1 VQSPLSSLRRLAAA
15 AVGGLL
21 TVGLLAGLPATAHAA
36 DGPVASGSDWT
47 VTQVAGGY
55 QVTKELDEPL
65 PMVSDAPVLLV
76 DGEVIGLAVE
86 SADGTSLSVT
96 TTADVS
102 DATSVEPGWST
113 GTDKVAPTDS
123 KVTDTDAP
131 VKSVAKAT
139 TKARLRALAAGDD
152 GSTPG
157 SYSYVEDDYDFGDQ
171 AIPMAAIGGIR
182 GEMTGRIYLPTT
194 GGARPTVIIQH
205 GRHTSC
211 TTGTAN
217 PNRWPCGA
225 NQVEVP
231 SFKGYESLAQNL
243 ATHGYAVLS
252 ISANAINANDN
263 QLALDNGAQARGQL
277 VLDTLSMLQKAT
289 AGEAVSYYDAARDLD
304 VSLDTALGVD
314 TTTVDK
320 GSTPTSGTNPG
331 EPITAS
337 TLVGRFDLSNVGLM
351 GHSRGGEGVVSAVN
365 LNQALAEPFGIKSVL
380 PLAPVDFGRET
391 VADTDMMVM
400 LPYCDGDVSNQQGQ
414 HFTDDSRY
422 AFDDSSLRSAVWVM
436 GANHNF
442 FNSVWTPGK
451 YAYSTSDDW
460 GASSTDAVCGP
471 AASGNLRLTAD
482 QEYNVGVAVMSAW
495 FRLTLGGEDEFLP
508 MFDGS
513 GDPVLDS
520 VPSADLWTQAT
531 APASDRADIQTFTTR
546 DSNIRVIGAAQ
557 AVTCASA
564 GFRTTPQQLT
574 ACATASSLR
583 STSAMPHW
591 TPASFGP
598 NAPASPMMKLTWTT
612 VTGTNAASIRVPVP
626 AAARDASGYDLL
638 SFKTAPDES
647 VTAGTDLTIT
657 VVDGAG
663 ATWSS
668 PVSALNAGAVKRLPI
683 STSTTLNKI
692 VLQQVSVPVSTI
704 AGTIDVSNIR
714 EVRFAGATGADAT
727 AAGGVYLSD
736 LALSRSTTGT
746 VAGLSSTPTVNVDP
760 TSIEE
765 GAEQGQARA
774 AVVLTAPVDHEVSAW
789 FTLIAPNTLST
800 LGKVGLAAQEVTFAP
815 GETCQAVTFPT
826 YGDAAVGTA
835 ATTAYK
841 MDIVA
846 PVGAIVGA
854 SQFGTVTVRED
865 DGLSS
870 GTPAAAVGVQ
880 GDVCAEYAAKSATHP
895 LTPSVTEPAPG
906 TSVTLTG
913 SGFRAGESVS
923 FSDGSTVLGSAVAGP
938 DGSAAYDWAVPSD
951 AALGEH
957 EVTAT
962 GAGSAR
968 TAAGDASVLAST
980 ATTLAIAPE
989 APSIKQSVTLTATVA
1004 GSDTEGAVEFLD
1016 GPTSLGT
1023 ADVVEGTATLT
1034 VPSGFRAGAHSL
1046 SAVFGQT
1053 GTANDSTSN
1062 VVAFTLVKGAT
1073 TTVVSLSAAS
1083 TRYGTGATGT
1093 VAVGGASTG
1102 AVSVTVGGT
1111 AVPVTAGAFTLPVSL
1126 VPGSY
1131 PVVASYAGSDVD
1143 EVSTSTV
1150 TYTVTKAASRTTV
1163 AAPAK
1168 GTSGKTVTVT
1178 VRVAG
1183 VAQGAAPTG
1192 KVTIKLGATKVATV
1206 AVPSSGKLTKKV
1218 KLTGSG
1224 AKKVTVSYSGDAKYG
1239 ASSATKAVK
1248 VAKAKKGKKAKNS
1261 KKR

>member
-1 VQSPLSSLRRLAAA
+1 M
-15 AVGGLL
+15 GGLL
-21 TVGLLAGLPATAHAA
+21 AVGLLAGLPAAA
-36 DGPVASGSDWT
+36 DAADDTVATGSDWT
-47 VTQVAGGY
+47 ITQVPGGY
-55 QVTKELDEPL
+55 EVTKELDSPL
-65 PMVSDAPVLLV
+65 PMVGDVPVLTV
-76 DGEVIGLAVE
+76 DGVDVGVAQE
-86 SADGTSLSVT
+86 SADSLSLTVT
-96 TTADVS
+96 TTADVAGAS
-102 DATSVEPGWST
+102 DVEVGWST
-113 GTDKVAPTDS
+113 GRAKVAPTNS
-123 KVTDTDAP
+123 KVTSTQEPVAP
-131 VKSVAKAT
+131 VSKAS
-139 TKARLRALAAGDD
+139 LRALAASDD

-157 SYSYVEDDYDFGDQ
+157 TYSYVEDDYDFGDQ
-171 AIPMAAIGGIR
+171 AIPLAAIGGIR

-252 ISANAINANDN
+252 ISANAINANDA
-263 QLALDNGAQARGQL
+263 QLTLDNGAQARGQE
-277 VLDTLSMLQKAT
+277 VLDTLSMLKKAT
-289 AGEAVSYYDAARDLD
+289 AGEPVSYHDAARDLD

-314 TTTVDK
+314 TTLVDK
-320 GSTPTSGTNPG
+320 GSAPTSGTNPG

-337 TLVGRFDLSNVGLM
+337 SLVGRFDLSNVGLM

-365 LNQALAEPFGIKSVL
+365 LNQALAQPFGIKSVL

-422 AFDDSSLRSAVWVM
+422 AFDDNSLRSVVWVM

-460 GASSTDAVCGP
+460 GATSTDAVCGP

-495 FRLTLGGEDEFLP
+495 FRLTLGGEDQFLP

-513 GDPVLDS
+513 VDPVLDS

-531 APASDRADIQTFTTR
+531 APASDRADIQTFTTK

-564 GFRTTPQQLT
+564 GFRTTPQQLA

-598 NAPASPMMKLTWTT
+598 NAPASPMMKLTWTA

-626 AAARDASGYDLL
+626 AGSRDASGYDML

-647 VTAGTDLTIT
+647 VTTGTDMTIT
-657 VVDGAG
+657 VVDGSG

-668 PVSALNAGAVKRLPI
+668 PVSALNAGAVKRLPT

-692 VLQQVSVPVSTI
+692 VLQQVAVPVSTL
-704 AGTIDVSNIR
+704 AASIDVTNIR

-746 VAGLSSTPTVNVDP
+746 VAGLTSTPTVNVDP

-765 GAEQGQARA
+765 GQEQGEAHA
-774 AVVLTAPVDHEVSAW
+774 AVVLSAPVDHEVSAW

-800 LGKVGLAAQEVTFAP
+800 LGKVGIAAQQVTFAP
-815 GETCQAVTFPT
+815 GETCQEVTFPT
-826 YGDAAVGTA
+826 YGDKTYSATL
-835 ATTAYK
+835 TTAYK

-854 SQFGTVTVRED
+854 KQFGNVTVRED
-865 DGLSS
+865 DVQQVEPPA
-870 GTPAAAVGVQ
+870 TPAALAPAVGVQ
-880 GDVCAEYAAKSATHP
+880 GDVCTEYAAKSAAHP
-895 LTPSVTEPAPG
+895 LSASVAEPAPG

-913 SGFRAGESVS
+913 SGFRSGESVA
-923 FSDGSTVLGSAVAGP
+923 FSDGTTALGSAVAGP
-938 DGSAAYDWAVPSD
+938 DGTASYAWAVP
-951 AALGEH
+951 AQATLGDH
-957 EVTAT
+957 EVTAL

-968 TAAGDASVLAST
+968 TAEGEVSVLAAT
-980 ATTLAIAPE
+980 TTTLAIAPA
-989 APSIKQSVTLTATVA
+989 APSIKQGVTLTATVA
-1004 GSDTEGAVEFLD
+1004 GTDTTGSVEFFD
-1016 GPTSLGT
+1016 ATTSLGT
-1023 ADVVEGTATLT
+1023 ADVVEGVATLQ
-1034 VPSGFRAGAHSL
+1034 VPAGFLAGAHSL
-1046 SAVFGQT
+1046 TAKFGQT
-1053 GTANDSTSN
+1053 GTANDSTSP
-1062 VVAFTLVKGAT
+1062 VVAFTLVKGVT
-1073 TTVVSLSAAS
+1073 TTVVTLSAAS
-1083 TRYGTGATGT
+1083 TTYGTGASGT
-1093 VAVGGASTG
+1093 VAVGGSSTG
-1102 AVSVTVGGT
+1102 AVTVTVGGT
-1111 AVPVTAGAFTLPVSL
+1111 AVPVTAGAFALPASL

-1131 PVVASYAGSDVD
+1131 PVVASYAGSDLD
-1143 EVSTSTV
+1143 DVSTSTV

-1163 AAPAK
+1163 TVPAK
-1168 GTSGKTVTVT
+1168 AAAGKVVTVS
-1178 VRVAG
+1178 VKVAG
-1183 VAQGAAPTG
+1183 VAGAAAPTG
-1192 KVTIKLGATKVATV
+1192 KVAIKIGAKTVATV
-1206 AVPSSGKLTKKV
+1206 GVPASGKVIKKV
-1218 KLTGSG
+1218 KLTAAG
-1224 AKKVTVSYSGDAKYG
+1224 ATKVTASYSGDTKYG
-1239 ASSATKAVK
+1239 ASSATKVVK
-1248 VAKAKKGKKAKNS
+1248 VAKAKK
-1261 KKR
+1261 R

>member
-1 VQSPLSSLRRLAAA
+1 VHTHNSFLRRLSAA

-21 TVGLLAGLPATAHAA
+21 TVGLVAGVPATAHAA
-36 DGPVASGSDWT
+36 GDTVSSGSDWT

-55 QVTKELDEPL
+55 QVTKQLDEPL
-65 PMVSDAPVLLV
+65 PMVSDAPVLTV
-76 DGEVIGLAVE
+76 DGVTIGLATE
-86 SADGTSLSVT
+86 SADGESLSVT
-96 TTADVS
+96 TTADVE
-102 DATSVEPGWST
+102 DATSVEVGWSS
-113 GTDKVAPTDS
+113 GRDKVAPSDS

-131 VKSVAKAT
+131 VKPLS
-139 TKARLRALAAGDD
+139 KARLRAFAAGDD
-152 GSTPG
+152 GSVPG
-157 SYSYVEDDYDFGDQ
+157 TYSYVEDDYDFGDQ

-252 ISANAINANDN
+252 ISANAINANDA
-263 QLALDNGAQARGQL
+263 QLTLDNGAQARGQL
-277 VLDTLSMLQKAT
+277 VLDTLSMLKKAT
-289 AGEAVSYYDAARDLD
+289 AGQAVSYHDAARDLD
-304 VSLDTALGVD
+304 VDLDTALGVD
-314 TTTVDK
+314 TTIVDK
-320 GSTPTSGTNPG
+320 GSAPTSGTNPG
-331 EPITAS
+331 EPITAAS
-337 TLVGRFDLSNVGLM
+337 LAGRFDLSNVGLM

-365 LNQALAEPFGIKSVL
+365 LNQALAAPFGIKSVL

-422 AFDDSSLRSAVWVM
+422 AFDDNSLRSAVWVM

-451 YAYSTSDDW
+451 YGYSTSDDW

-513 GDPVLDS
+513 ADPVLDS

-531 APASDRADIQTFTTR
+531 APAGDRADIETFTAR
-546 DSNIRVIGAAQ
+546 NPDIRVIGAAQ

-564 GFRTTPQQLT
+564 GFRTTPQSLA
-574 ACATASSLR
+574 ACATANSLR

-598 NAPASPMMKLTWTT
+598 NAPASPMMKLTWTA
-612 VTGTNAASIRVPVP
+612 VTGTSAASIRVPVP
-626 AAARDASGYDLL
+626 ATARDASGYDML

-647 VTAGTDLTIT
+647 VTTGTDLTIT

-668 PVSALNAGAVKRLPI
+668 PVSALNAGAVKRLPT

-692 VLQQVSVPVSTI
+692 VLQQVSVPVSSL
-704 AGTIDVSNIR
+704 AASIDVSNIR
-714 EVRFAGATGADAT
+714 EVRFAGATGADTT

-736 LALSRSTTGT
+736 LALSRSTAGT
-746 VAGLSSTPTVNVDP
+746 VAGLTSTPTINVDP

-765 GAEQGQARA
+765 GAEQGQKHA
-774 AVVLTAPVDHEVSAW
+774 AVVLSTPVGHEVSAW

-800 LGKVGLAAQEVTFAP
+800 LGKVGVAAQKVTFAP

-846 PVGAIVGA
+846 PVGVIVGA
-854 SQFGTVTVRED
+854 NQFGNVTVRED

-870 GTPAAAVGVQ
+870 GTPAAEVGAQ
-880 GDVCAEYAAKSATHP
+880 GDVCDEYAAKSTLHP
-895 LTPSVTEPAPG
+895 LSASVTEPAPG
-906 TSVTLTG
+906 TSVKLSG

-923 FSDGSTVLGSAVAGP
+923 FSDGSTVLGTAVAGS
-938 DGSAAYDWAVPSD
+938 DGTAAYVWAVPSD
-951 AALGEH
+951 AVLGVH
-957 EVTAT
+957 VVTAT

-968 TAAGDASVLAST
+968 TAEGETSVLAPTTT
-980 ATTLAIAPE
+980 ALAISPE
-989 APSIKQSVTLTATVA
+989 APSIKQPVTLTATVTGA
-1004 GSDTEGAVEFLD
+1004 DEGSVQFLD
-1016 GPTSLGT
+1016 GTVSLGT

-1034 VPSGFRAGAHSL
+1034 VPSGFLAGAHNL
-1046 SAVFGQT
+1046 SATYGQT

-1062 VVAFTLVKGAT
+1062 VVAFTLAKGVT
-1073 TTVVSLSAAS
+1073 TTVVTLSAAS
-1083 TRYGTGATGT
+1083 TTYGTGATGT
-1093 VAVGGASTG
+1093 VAGSSGGT
-1102 AVSVTVGGT
+1102 VSVTVGGT
-1111 AVPVTAGAFTLPVSL
+1111 AVPVTGGTFTLPASL

-1131 PVVASYAGSDVD
+1131 PVVASYAGSDLD
-1143 EVSTSTV
+1143 EASTSTV
-1150 TYTVTKAASRTTV
+1150 TYTVTKASSRTTV
-1163 AAPAK
+1163 SVPAK

-1178 VRVAG
+1178 VKVAG
-1183 VAQGAAPTG
+1183 VAQGVAPTG
-1192 KVTIKLGATKVATV
+1192 TVTIKLGAKKVATA
-1206 AVPSSGKLTKKV
+1206 AVPASGKVAKKV
-1218 KLTGSG
+1218 KLTGTG
-1224 AKKVTVSYSGDAKYG
+1224 AKKVTVTYSGDTKYG
-1239 ASSATKAVK
+1239 ASTAAKAVK
-1248 VAKAKKGKKAKNS
+1248 VAKAKAKKKS
-1261 KKR
+1261 